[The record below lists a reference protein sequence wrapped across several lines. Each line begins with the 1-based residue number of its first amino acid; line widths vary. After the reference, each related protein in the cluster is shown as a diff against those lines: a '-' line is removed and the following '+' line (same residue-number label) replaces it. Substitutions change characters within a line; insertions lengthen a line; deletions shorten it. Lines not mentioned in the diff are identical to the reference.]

1 MASKKELQS
10 EQSLVYRTAVRFV
23 KGGLSGL
30 ISGAILQP
38 LQGVKTSMEV
48 KPIDAAEFLNIKTGK
63 EKINLSFREATSLIY
78 RKEGMQGFLRGLMPA
93 CVKTTLNAG
102 VYYSILFYTETYLR
116 MIGFKND
123 GQINAFSSAFA
134 RAVQSV
140 VSNPIVVIKT
150 RLEVVGFNEYS
161 GMMQGAK
168 SIMQKEG
175 FRGFFTGLGISLVR
189 DVPFSG
195 VFYPVYQSFKSFYG
209 MMLSDQRSQAA
220 NNALITSL
228 AGWSANIVSCVITNP
243 IDLIRTRV
251 YFQFYNKE
259 ET

>member
-1 MASKKELQS
+1 
-10 EQSLVYRTAVRFV
+10 
-23 KGGLSGL
+23 
-30 ISGAILQP
+30 
-38 LQGVKTSMEV
+38 
-48 KPIDAAEFLNIKTGK
+48 
-63 EKINLSFREATSLIY
+63 
-78 RKEGMQGFLRGLMPA
+78 MQGFLRGLMPA

-168 SIMQKEG
+168 SIVQKEG